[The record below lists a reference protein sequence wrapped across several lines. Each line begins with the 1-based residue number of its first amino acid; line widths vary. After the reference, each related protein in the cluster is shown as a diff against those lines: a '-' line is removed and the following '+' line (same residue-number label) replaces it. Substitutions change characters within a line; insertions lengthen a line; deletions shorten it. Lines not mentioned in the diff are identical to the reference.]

1 MTQHKTA
8 LVTGASRGIG
18 RGIALELAAKGYH
31 IAGTGRHFDP
41 DDTNRGLFKVKQEV
55 EEKGGRFL
63 PLQADIADL
72 SGHAEVLESVWK
84 TYGRLDVLV
93 NNAGIAPPERLDILK
108 TTPDNFD
115 RVMDVNMRGPFFFTQ
130 RAIPYLRRTREEN
143 EDAQPCV
150 IFITSF
156 SAEVSSVNRAEYCM
170 SKAGLSQAARVL
182 AHRLAGE
189 GVNVY
194 EIRPGII
201 LTDMTRPV
209 KDKYD
214 RMIDAGLI
222 PQKRWGYPG
231 DVGKAAAALAEGALD
246 YATGQIIEIS
256 GGMDIR
262 RL

>member
-18 RGIALELAAKGYH
+18 RGIALALAQKGYN
-31 IAGTGRHFDP
+31 IAGTARHFNP
-41 DDTNRGLFKVKQEV
+41 ENSEKGLFKVKLEI
-55 EEKGGRFL
+55 EEQGGTFL
-63 PLQADIADL
+63 PLQADITDL
-72 SGHAEVLESVWK
+72 SRHKEILKTVWDSF
-84 TYGRLDVLV
+84 GRLDVLV
-93 NNAGIAPPERLDILK
+93 NNAGIAPPERLDILE
-108 TTPDNFD
+108 TTLENFD

-130 RAIPYLRRTREEN
+130 AAVPYLFRTREEN
-143 EDAQPCV
+143 EDARPCL

-156 SAEVSSVNRAEYCM
+156 SAEVSSINRAEYCM

-182 AHRLAGE
+182 AHRLSGE
-189 GVNVY
+189 GINVY

-214 RMIDAGLI
+214 RMIESGLI
-222 PQKRWGYPG
+222 PQNRWGLPA
-231 DVGKAAAALAEGALD
+231 DVGRAAAALAEGALD
-246 YATGQIIEIS
+246 YATGQVIEIS